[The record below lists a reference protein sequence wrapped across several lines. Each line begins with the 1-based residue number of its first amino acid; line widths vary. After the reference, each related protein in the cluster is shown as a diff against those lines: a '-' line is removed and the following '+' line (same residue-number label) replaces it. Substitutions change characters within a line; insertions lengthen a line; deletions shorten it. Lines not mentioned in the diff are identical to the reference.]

1 MVNRISPSDVDT
13 NDALR
18 VGLKGLAQRQRV
30 IANNIAN
37 ADTPNFKAGEVRFE
51 DQLATALQ
59 RRGGG
64 LALQRTDAAHLA
76 LGPQSVAAVQ
86 PTAQTIDSLS
96 YRTDGN
102 NVDIDAQMS
111 ALAETQLRFSAL
123 TQAAGS
129 RLGQLRTIVTEGRR

>member
-37 ADTPNFKAGEVRFE
+37 ADTPNFKAGAVRFE

-59 RRGGG
+59 RRGG

-86 PTAQTIDSLS
+86 PTERTIDSLS